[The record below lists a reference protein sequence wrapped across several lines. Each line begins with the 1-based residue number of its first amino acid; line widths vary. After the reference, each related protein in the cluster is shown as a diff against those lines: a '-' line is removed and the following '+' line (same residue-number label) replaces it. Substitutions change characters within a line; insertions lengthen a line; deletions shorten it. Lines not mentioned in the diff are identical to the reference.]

1 MRKINTEYIQKH
13 FGGPDKFLEQF
24 GNSKKLYNMMPEG
37 IALIDSNLKVLDRT
51 DHYHKLFGKSG
62 SKPGNNL
69 FLKDLYP
76 ENSSETVISDT
87 KNCFQSKDCMNSIYE
102 FKTENGKLNVERTLI
117 PVSDEDGAVA
127 YVIDTVRDIT
137 HHMFSQDYILQ
148 SEYLYRKMIDSIPNV
163 FILLLNE
170 KAIIEIAEGP
180 ELSLL
185 KIDRKQVEGN
195 DPSVLFEGEQLK
207 SINTIIELSL
217 RGSTITNEMEY
228 KGNIY
233 YVQAVPLSEKGPV
246 KNVMVVFEN
255 ITQDKIN
262 GDALK
267 KAKLSAEKANMAKS
281 EFLAN
286 MSHEIRTPLSS
297 VVGFGDQLAKTRLDN
312 KQQSYLD
319 AIQLSSKHLLSI
331 VNETLTLSQVE
342 SGEIQ
347 FELKPFK
354 LNDIFNEV
362 DNIMR
367 IKAEKKQL
375 NLSFFTTTRLNKPLL
390 GDEGQLRQVIIN
402 LVNNAIKFTERGKVQ
417 VLADLLEESDEGC
430 LVRIDVADTGI
441 GIPVDKQ
448 RAIFEEY
455 YQDDTGVTK
464 KYSGSG
470 LGLTISKKLVELQDG
485 TLSVESEVGCGS
497 TFSIVIPF
505 KKTNAIPEQ
514 TPSGRM
520 IEPEKLKGKKILLV
534 DDDDMVRLLGE
545 SILEEWNVEF
555 EMAVDGWDA
564 LDKLEHDFYDV
575 ILLDIHMPGISGM
588 EVAKRLREQYR
599 PGGRQPHI
607 LALTANVLKRD
618 LERFV
623 EAGMDD
629 YLTKPF
635 REEELFKKII
645 RLLGYS
651 RELPPEKLEKTENW
665 KAEKN
670 GALFDLGELKQFGK
684 GKKEFME
691 KMVNTFCKNS
701 SSARS
706 MMTYYLEKER
716 WDELAGVAHKL
727 LPSSRHLKVNSLIPE
742 LDFIETNLK
751 SDKPDY
757 DLVKAKTLDVIE
769 NIAKVNKAL
778 KEHIA

>member
-1 MRKINTEYIQKH
+1 MRKISNEYIQKQ
-13 FGGPDKFLEQF
+13 FGGPDKFLDYF
-24 GNSKKLYNMMPEG
+24 AKSKKFYNVMPDG
-37 IALIDSNLKVLDRT
+37 IAIIGPNLEVLDHT
-51 DHYHKLFGKSG
+51 DHYHQLFGKRVVDT
-62 SKPGNNL
+62 GNRL

-76 ENSSETVISDT
+76 ENSTDTVISDT
-87 KNCFQSKDCMNSIYE
+87 KNCLQSKDCMNAVYE
-102 FKTENGKLNVERTLI
+102 FKTESGKLSVGRILI
-117 PVSDEDGAVA
+117 PVSGKDGDVA
-127 YVIDTVRDIT
+127 YVIDSVRDIT
-137 HHMFSQDYILQ
+137 HQLFSQDFILQ

-163 FILLLNE
+163 FILLVN
-170 KAIIEIAEGP
+170 KGMNIEIAEGP

-185 KIDRKQVEGN
+185 KIDRKRIEGH
-195 DPSVLFEGEQLK
+195 DLSWLFDGKFLK
-207 SINTIIELSL
+207 SINTILELAI
-217 RGSTITNEMEY
+217 RGSSITNEMEY

-233 YVQAVPLSEKGPV
+233 YVQAVPLSAEGPV
-246 KNVMVVFEN
+246 EHVMVVFEN

-262 GDALK
+262 GEALK
-267 KAKLSAEKANMAKS
+267 SAKLAAEKASLAKS

-297 VVGFGDQLAKTRLDN
+297 VVGFSEQLAKTRLDK
-312 KQQSYLD
+312 KQQNYLD

-362 DNIMR
+362 DNILQ
-367 IKAEKKQL
+367 IKAEKKQIG
-375 NLSFFTTTRLNKPLL
+375 LSFFNSTRLNKPLL

-402 LVNNAIKFTERGKVQ
+402 LVNNAIKFTEKGKVQ
-417 VLADLLEESDEGC
+417 VLADVLEEDDEEC
-430 LVRIDVADTGI
+430 RVRIDVADTGI
-441 GIPVDKQ
+441 GIPANRQK
-448 RAIFEEY
+448 AIFEEY
-455 YQDDTGVTK
+455 YQDDSGITK

-470 LGLTISKKLVELQDG
+470 LGLTISKKLVQLQNG
-485 TLSVESEVGCGS
+485 TLSVESEVGRGS

-505 KKTNAIPEQ
+505 KKTDFLPEEIPLD
-514 TPSGRM
+514 RVIM
-520 IEPEKLKGKKILLV
+520 PEKLNGKKILLV

-545 SILEEWNVEF
+545 SILEDWNVEF

-564 LDKLEHDFYDV
+564 LDKFENDFYDV
-575 ILLDIHMPGISGM
+575 VLLDIHMPGISGM
-588 EVAKRLREQYR
+588 EVAKRLRKQYL
-599 PGGRQPHI
+599 PAEKQPHI

-618 LERFV
+618 LEHFV

-635 REEELFKKII
+635 REEELFRKIV
-645 RLLGYS
+645 RLLGY
-651 RELPPEKLEKTENW
+651 EEGLPSEKHEKKEIK

-670 GALFDLGELKQFGK
+670 GALFDLGELEKFGK

-691 KMVNTFCKNS
+691 NMINTFCKNS

-706 MMTYYLEKER
+706 MMSYYLEKER
-716 WDELAGVAHKL
+716 WNELAEVAHKM
-727 LPSSRHLKVNSLIPE
+727 LPSSRHLKANSLIRE

-757 DLVKAKTLDVIE
+757 EVVKTKTLDVIQ

-778 KEHIA
+778 KEHIE

>member
-1 MRKINTEYIQKH
+1 MDYIQKQ

-24 GNSKKLYNMMPEG
+24 GKSKKLYNIMPEG
-37 IALIDSNLKVLDRT
+37 IAVIDSNLEVLDHT
-51 DHYHKLFGKSG
+51 DHYHKLFGKS
-62 SKPGNNL
+62 SPKPGNNL
-69 FLKDLYP
+69 FIKDLYP
-76 ENSSETVISDT
+76 ENSLETVLSDT
-87 KNCFQSKDCMNSIYE
+87 KNCLQSKDCMNSVYE
-102 FKTENGKLNVERTLI
+102 FKTEKGKLTIERTLI
-117 PVSDEDGAVA
+117 PVSDEDGGVA
-127 YVIDTVRDIT
+127 YVVETVRDIT
-137 HHMFSQDYILQ
+137 HQMFSQDFILQ

-170 KAIIEIAEGP
+170 KTFIEIAEGP
-180 ELSLL
+180 ELRLL
-185 KIDRKQVEGN
+185 KIDRKQVEGS

-207 SINTIIELSL
+207 SINTIIELSF

-228 KGNIY
+228 KGNTY
-233 YVQAVPLSEKGPV
+233 YVQAVPLSKKEPV
-246 KNVMVVFEN
+246 QNVMLVFEN

-262 GDALK
+262 EDVLK

-375 NLSFFTTTRLNKPLL
+375 NLSFYSSTRLNKPLL

-402 LVNNAIKFTERGKVQ
+402 LVNNAIKFTEKGKVQ
-417 VLADLLEESDEGC
+417 VLADILEESDEGC

-441 GIPVDKQ
+441 GIPANKQ
-448 RAIFEEY
+448 KAIFEEY
-455 YQDDTGVTK
+455 YQDDTGITK

-470 LGLTISKKLVELQDG
+470 LGLTISKTLVELQDG
-485 TLSVESEVGCGS
+485 TLSVESEVGYGS
-497 TFSIVIPF
+497 TFSIIIPF
-505 KKTNAIPEQ
+505 KKTDAIPEQ
-514 TPSGRM
+514 TPSDGM
-520 IEPEKLKGKKILLV
+520 IEAEKLRGKKILLV

-545 SILEEWNVEF
+545 SILEEWKVEF

-564 LDKLEHDFYDV
+564 LDKLEDDFYDV

-588 EVAKRLREQYR
+588 EVAKRLRARYQ

-618 LERFV
+618 LEHFM

-651 RELPPEKLEKTENW
+651 RVLPPKKDEEKENI
-665 KAEKN
+665 KVEKN

-706 MMTYYLEKER
+706 MMSYYLEKER

-727 LPSSRHLKVNSLIPE
+727 LPSSKHLKVNSLIPK
-742 LDFIETNLK
+742 LDYIETNLK

-769 NIAKVNKAL
+769 IITKVNKAL